1 MKNRKVDLF
10 VAEAPQSGPLDIR
23 CDRLLTSTG
32 LRFLFM
38 ENNNPMLL
46 FRADYV
52 LDVSL
57 FPSTELI

>member
-1 MKNRKVDLF
+1 
-10 VAEAPQSGPLDIR
+10 
-23 CDRLLTSTG
+23 LTSTG

-57 FPSTELI
+57 FPITELI